1 MKVVHS
7 TFPILHSHFTF
18 PALPLPPLP
27 LRCMSS
33 LEIIILAIIQGLT
46 EFLPV
51 SSSGHLVVA
60 NAILQSLGGGP
71 APDLIEV
78 SVVLHLGTLAAVLV
92 FYRRQIVRLLTSD
105 RRAIVPLIIATIP
118 AGVIGV
124 YIEKGLPEATK
135 DVILES
141 PLVAGLMFL
150 VTALGLWWASRRPH
164 SEGHYTD
171 LRPRQALAIGFL
183 QAFAILPGISRSGA
197 TIVGGLGAGLSRES
211 AAAFSFLMAIP
222 VIGGAG
228 LLKIKDAVDTGTT
241 STPVPTL
248 ALGFVVSMLVGIAAL
263 WLLLRMLRRGRLE
276 LFVYYLVPL
285 GIAVTSWQLLK

>member
-1 MKVVHS
+1 
-7 TFPILHSHFTF
+7 
-18 PALPLPPLP
+18 
-27 LRCMSS
+27 MSL
-33 LEIIILAIIQGLT
+33 LEIIVLAVVQGLT

-60 NAILQSLGGGP
+60 NALLAAAGRP
-71 APDLIEV
+71 TAPDLIEV

-92 FYRRQIVRLLTSD
+92 FYRREIRRLFTAD
-105 RRAIVPLIIATIP
+105 RRALVPLAIATIP

-124 YIEKGLPEATK
+124 YIEKGLPESAK
-135 DVILES
+135 NFILES

-150 VTALGLWWASRRPH
+150 ATAAGLWWAARRQP
-164 SEGHYTD
+164 GDLHYAE
-171 LRPRQALAIGFL
+171 LRPAPALAIGCL
-183 QAFAILPGISRSGA
+183 QALAILPGISRSGA
-197 TIVGGLGAGLSRES
+197 TIVGGLGAGLRRES

-228 LLKIKDAVDTGTT
+228 LLKGLVALEHGGT
-241 STPVPTL
+241 STPLPTL
-248 ALGFVVSMLVGIAAL
+248 AAGFTVSMLVGLGAL

-285 GIAVTSWQLLK
+285 GIAVTAWQLIK